1 MLRALARRHVVNKKD
16 LSEADIC
23 DLFITPAVQR
33 AGWDAATQIRREH
46 YFTDGQVLVRGRLA
60 TRDSTT

>member
-1 MLRALARRHVVNKKD
+1 MVNKKD

-60 TRDSTT
+60 TSDSTT